1 MILIS
6 NTNSHSNNFG
16 ILRNMFRRLSGHT
29 RRILSGPLSFSLLFS
44 VFIILVLTFQL
55 SSRPASLSVSESD
68 TVKQAQSLHQI
79 ENNPVNAPYNLF
91 LYLVHHVSSNSVF
104 LLRLPSVILAAILI
118 LFFYKLCKAWFGK
131 TIALL
136 GSAIF
141 ATTPIFLISAR
152 QVSTGVM
159 FFSLISIMYIYLW
172 LSKSEENSQIAFL
185 IMLGISALLLYTPGF
200 IWWLIAAVILCWS
213 SLSEQA
219 SEISKK
225 MLFLA
230 FLLFL
235 IIITPLVF
243 ESIKDWR
250 IIQQLTLVPTH
261 FMSPFEVLK
270 NMGWMVSSLF
280 IKTPYHSLLLVDRL
294 PIFGLVQLAL
304 CVFGSFAMWTSAR
317 TKLLLLLSNI
327 GFSILV
333 AGLNNDLAMLAL
345 GVPAAVLLMCA
356 GLRYLYI
363 EWKNVFPLNPIAKSF
378 AIVLLLIVTLVQLS
392 FGIRYSLI
400 VWPHSLGTK
409 ANSVIK

>member
-1 MILIS
+1 
-6 NTNSHSNNFG
+6 
-16 ILRNMFRRLSGHT
+16 
-29 RRILSGPLSFSLLFS
+29 LSGPLSFFLI
-44 VFIILVLTFQL
+44 FIIFTVVVLTFQL
-55 SSRPASLSVSESD
+55 GSRPASLSVSESD
-68 TVKQAQSLHQI
+68 TIKQTLGIHQI
-79 ENNPVNAPYNLF
+79 IDNPINAPYNLF
-91 LYLVHHVSSNSVF
+91 LYLVHHLSSNSVF
-104 LLRLPSVILAAILI
+104 LIRLPSVILALVLV
-118 LFFYKLCKAWFGK
+118 LFFYKLSKAWFGK

-136 GSAIF
+136 GSVIF

-159 FFSLISIMYIYLW
+159 FFSLISIMYLYFW
-172 LSKSEENSQIAFL
+172 LSKSEEKNQLAFI
-185 IMLGISALLLYTPGF
+185 IMLSVSALLLYTPGF
-200 IWWLIAAVILCWS
+200 IWWFIAAVILSWS
-213 SLSEQA
+213 GLSEYA

-225 MLFLA
+225 ALFIA

-250 IIQQLTLVPTH
+250 IIQQLALVPTH
-261 FMSPFEVLK
+261 FMSPFDILK
-270 NMGWMVSSLF
+270 NIGWMASALF

-304 CVFGSFAMWTSAR
+304 IIFGSFAMWTSAR
-317 TKLLLLLSNI
+317 AKLLLMLSNI
-327 GFSILV
+327 GLSVVV
-333 AGLNNDLAMLAL
+333 AGINNDLALLAL

-363 EWKNVFPLNPIAKSF
+363 EWKNVFPFNPIAKSL
-378 AIVLLLIVTLVQLS
+378 AIMLLLIVTLVQLS
-392 FGIRYSLI
+392 FGLRYSLI